1 MLTRYDGNS
10 FENSPAPLPPAFTSP
25 PPNGP
30 HGRHHSGSGS
40 HNKTQVSDN
49 EKSDGHKGLTVGAV
63 VGIVLGSVLVA
74 AIVLLALV
82 FCIRK
87 QKGKKGARNFS
98 GSLPRGVINGD
109 FPFSHFVSIYIYMCV
124 CVCVCVCL

>member
-74 AIVLLALV
+74 AIVFLALV

-87 QKGKKGARNFS
+87 QKGKKKGARNFS
-98 GSLPRGVINGD
+98 GSLPRG
-109 FPFSHFVSIYIYMCV
+109 
-124 CVCVCVCL
+124 CLLARLIWAFFQHIHVKSQVYTDATM